1 MAPPEGSKRLLR
13 KLTRLS
19 GSSRDSPQPFGS
31 FRRCHEQALK
41 KPGKTVAKTFAGETA
56 FGKGPLGTAQ
66 SFFSEENWAVQAF
79 KALAALPASKPRQSD
94 EGRA

>member
-13 KLTRLS
+13 RLTRLS
-19 GSSRDSPQPFGS
+19 RSSRDSPQPLGS
-31 FRRCHEQALK
+31 FRRFHEQALK
-41 KPGKTVAKTFAGETA
+41 KPGKTAKTFAGDTS

-66 SFFSEENWAVQAF
+66 SFFSEDNWAIQAF
-79 KALAALPASKPRQSD
+79 KALQALPSSKPRQSD